1 MEKYKAIIV
10 DDDPI
15 SQKIVEQCLNRSGV
29 FETPLVLGDAL
40 SLKQKIQ
47 ENVYDVIFLDVELPE
62 LSGIDFIKTF
72 ENLPHIILM
81 SNMKHY
87 AVDAFEIEVLDFLPK
102 PIEYS
107 RFLKTVN
114 RLDKISLPNING
126 MDDDI
131 VDSIFFKVNGKLQKI
146 VIEDILF
153 FESMSDYVKIIT
165 VKKQYVV
172 LQTMTNLQKI
182 LPKNFMRCH
191 RSYIINLNKVEA
203 LDDRVLEVEQHAV
216 PVSRSYYNE
225 IKNKIKVLG

>member
-1 MEKYKAIIV
+1 M
-10 DDDPI
+10 
-15 SQKIVEQCLNRSGV
+15 
-29 FETPLVLGDAL
+29 
-40 SLKQKIQ
+40 
-47 ENVYDVIFLDVELPE
+47 IFLDVELPE
-62 LSGIDFIKTF
+62 LSGIDFVKAF
-72 ENLPHIILM
+72 ENLPRIVLM

-114 RLDKISLPNING
+114 RLDKIKSPSLNEADG
-126 MDDDI
+126 DI
-131 VDSIFFKVNGKLQKI
+131 VDSMFFKVNGKLQKI
-146 VIEDILF
+146 IIEDILF